1 MRIQAKKR
9 TRPDF
14 VREVDGQKSFVTN
27 RRDRKI
33 GLKGTL
39 KETFFLLRVEK
50 TSMSKTRKR
59 NETKK
64 RAHEI
69 NNVLIHIGRKI

>member
-1 MRIQAKKR
+1 VRIEAKKR

-39 KETFFLLRVEK
+39 KETFFSL
-50 TSMSKTRKR
+50 
-59 NETKK
+59 
-64 RAHEI
+64 
-69 NNVLIHIGRKI
+69 